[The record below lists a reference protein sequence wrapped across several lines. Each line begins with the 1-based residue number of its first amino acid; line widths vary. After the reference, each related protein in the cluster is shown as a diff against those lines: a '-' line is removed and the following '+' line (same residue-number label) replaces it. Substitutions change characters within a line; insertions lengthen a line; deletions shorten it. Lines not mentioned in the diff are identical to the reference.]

1 MSKNKGYE
9 AWAARLGFF
18 RGEFGFGP
26 IKRILNEDGRLHCDN
41 GPAYISPTRVMW
53 YRNGKQHGLDAD
65 KFGSILYYY
74 EGVRKP
80 PHFFTKPETVTLKEV
95 LQHANSEVRYVGMKV
110 IGLETIMSSKET
122 RIIHKDQDQFGRE
135 RILFQIP
142 KVFEE
147 PTLYVKVVNSTPEPD
162 GTYKNYFLCVPP
174 TMKTCQQA
182 VAWTN
187 YLTADK
193 YHPSQES

>member
-1 MSKNKGYE
+1 MKNKGYE
-9 AWAARLGFF
+9 AWVARLKFF
-18 RGEFGFGP
+18 NGEFNFGP
-26 IKRILNEDGRLHCDN
+26 VKRTLNEDGRLHCDT
-41 GPAYISPTRVMW
+41 GPAYVSPTRIMW
-53 YRNGKQHGLDAD
+53 YKNGRQHGMDAD

-74 EGVRKP
+74 EGVRIP
-80 PHFFTKPETVTLKEV
+80 PHFFTKPEDVTVDEV
-95 LQHANSEVRYVGMKV
+95 LRHPNSEVKYVGMKIV
-110 IGLETIMSSKET
+110 GLDKIMAMSTT
-122 RIIHKDQDQFGRE
+122 RIVHRDEDQFGRE
-135 RILFQIP
+135 RVLFQIP
-142 KVFEE
+142 KIFEE

-193 YHPSQES
+193 YAPSQET